1 MNMPELDE
9 LTKGAFQEAG
19 NIGMGHLATSLS
31 KMVDREV
38 KIDIPKV
45 DIYPIQRIIDEASEG
60 TQKSVV
66 GIHLE
71 ISGDVSGGTLILLPK
86 YSALSFVDLLRKKPI
101 GTTHTIQEEEIK
113 KLREMGMRLCAA
125 YMKVVNE
132 FLGVNLQIG
141 EPKICVNMDGVGKF
155 IKDTVGSLADEFIV
169 VKGVGYVPST
179 NSRNEFNMLF
189 EPGASDVIVAAVM
202 KKMMG

>member
-1 MNMPELDE
+1 MAELDE
-9 LTKGAFQEAG
+9 ITKGAFQEAG

-45 DIYPIQRIIDEASEG
+45 DMYSLERIMNEASDIK
-60 TQKSVV
+60 QKSVV
-66 GIHLE
+66 AIHLK
-71 ISGDVSGGTLILLPK
+71 ITGDVNGGTLILLPK
-86 YSALSFVDLLRKKPI
+86 FSALSFVDLLRKKPI
-101 GTTHTIQEEEIK
+101 GTTNAIQEDEIR
-113 KLREMGMRLCAA
+113 KLREMGLRLCAA

-141 EPKICVNMDGVGKF
+141 EPEVYVDMEGVAKY
-155 IKDTVGSLADEFIV
+155 IKQTIGSLADQFIV

-179 NSRNEFNMLF
+179 NSKNEFNMLF
-189 EPGASDVIVAAVM
+189 EPGASDIILAAVM

>member
-1 MNMPELDE
+1 MAELDE
-9 LTKGAFQEAG
+9 MTKGAFQEAG

-45 DIYPIQRIIDEASEG
+45 DMYSLERIMTEASDIK
-60 TQKSVV
+60 QKSVV
-66 GIHLE
+66 AIHLK
-71 ISGDVSGGTLILLPK
+71 ITGDVSGGTLILLPK
-86 YSALSFVDLLRKKPI
+86 YSALSFVDLMRKKPI
-101 GTTHTIQEEEIK
+101 GSTHTIQEEEVK
-113 KLREMGMRLCAA
+113 RLREMGLRLCAA

-141 EPKICVNMDGVGKF
+141 DPEVYVDMEGVGKY
-155 IKDTVGSLADEFIV
+155 IKQTIGSLADEFIV

-189 EPGASDVIVAAVM
+189 EPGASDIILAAVM

>member
-1 MNMPELDE
+1 MAELDE
-9 LTKGAFQEAG
+9 ITKGAFQEAG

-45 DIYPIQRIIDEASEG
+45 DMYSLERIMTEASDIK
-60 TQKSVV
+60 QKSVV
-66 GIHLE
+66 AIHLK
-71 ISGDVSGGTLILLPK
+71 ITGDVSGGTLILLPK
-86 YSALSFVDLLRKKPI
+86 YSALSFVDLMRKKPI
-101 GTTHTIQEEEIK
+101 GSTHAIQEEEVK
-113 KLREMGMRLCAA
+113 RLREMGLRLCAA

-141 EPKICVNMDGVGKF
+141 DPEVYVDMEGVGKY
-155 IKDTVGSLADEFIV
+155 IQQTIGSLADEFIV

-189 EPGASDVIVAAVM
+189 EPGASDIILAAVM

>member
-1 MNMPELDE
+1 MAELDE
-9 LTKGAFQEAG
+9 ITKGAFQEAG

-45 DIYPIQRIIDEASEG
+45 DMYSLERIMNEASDIK
-60 TQKSVV
+60 QKSVV
-66 GIHLE
+66 AIHLK
-71 ISGDVSGGTLILLPK
+71 ITGDVSGGTLILLPK
-86 YSALSFVDLLRKKPI
+86 FSALSFVDLLRKKPI
-101 GTTHTIQEEEIK
+101 GTTNAIQEDEIR
-113 KLREMGMRLCAA
+113 KLREMGLRLCAA

-141 EPKICVNMDGVGKF
+141 EPEVYVDMEGVAKY
-155 IKDTVGSLADEFIV
+155 IKQTIGSLADQFIV

-179 NSRNEFNMLF
+179 NSKNEFNMLF
-189 EPGASDVIVAAVM
+189 EPGASDIILAAVM

>member
-1 MNMPELDE
+1 MAELDE
-9 LTKGAFQEAG
+9 ITKGAFQEAG

-45 DIYPIQRIIDEASEG
+45 DMYSLERIMNEASDIK
-60 TQKSVV
+60 QKSVV
-66 GIHLE
+66 AIHLK
-71 ISGDVSGGTLILLPK
+71 ITGDVNGGTLILLPK

-101 GTTHTIQEEEIK
+101 GTTNAIQEDEIR
-113 KLREMGMRLCAA
+113 KLREMGLRLCAA

-141 EPKICVNMDGVGKF
+141 EPEVYVDMESVAKY
-155 IKDTVGSLADEFIV
+155 IKQTIGSLADQFIV

-179 NSRNEFNMLF
+179 NSKNEFNMLF
-189 EPGASDVIVAAVM
+189 EPGASDIILAAVM